1 MAFLSVLVARK
12 PKPSVAV
19 PNTHNGR
26 PGGMAGPPPSF
37 FRASQQDRA
46 AVLPE
51 VARGRRE
58 PLAARASYLK
68 AR

>member
-12 PKPSVAV
+12 PKPSLAV

-26 PGGMAGPPPSF
+26 RGGLAGPLPGV
-37 FRASQQDRA
+37 FRASQQGWA

-58 PLAARASYLK
+58 LLAARASYLK
-68 AR
+68 AG